1 MVILDFDQAPPFG
14 VGRDIRSFLAQFG
27 LFDLFFGLSG
37 IQLQSMLHKGIRSQN
52 FVWYFGLAITF
63 AVSVVGCGVSTGFF
77 STDSLAAFNSSNFGY
92 RGALGVALGVAF
104 AEAFAGT
111 LAGVFFGSSESKESL
126 F

>member
-1 MVILDFDQAPPFG
+1 MVILDFDQTPPFG

-63 AVSVVGCGVSTGFF
+63 AVSVVGCGVLTGVF
-77 STDSLAAFNSSNFGY
+77 SADSLAAFNSSNFGY
-92 RGALGVALGVAF
+92 RGAGVAFGVAF
-104 AEAFAGT
+104 AGAFAGT
-111 LAGVFFGSSESKESL
+111 LAGVFFGSSESIGLL